1 MTRNASA
8 SVGAAR
14 SDGTESQ
21 TSVSSTA
28 EFARIDRLTKAQLEV
43 LELVA
48 LRRTS
53 KEIARE
59 LGISPVTVD
68 QRVKR
73 VQSILGANS
82 RSEAARILISARG
95 AGWPTHPVVYGKT
108 IYGSS
113 GLFES
118 MTVSE
123 QKLST
128 GEWNPAVGGDVEQLN
143 QSQAAYFSGRTEE
156 KATRSLDTVL
166 EEIRRPANFTPAMK
180 TVIIL
185 AIMIFTLVAF
195 AMLVSLAEG
204 LSRII

>member
-8 SVGAAR
+8 AVGAAR
-14 SDGTESQ
+14 SDGAESQ
-21 TSVSSTA
+21 ASVSSTA
-28 EFARIDRLTKAQLEV
+28 EFSHIDRLTKAQLEV

-59 LGISPVTVD
+59 LGVSPVTVD

-73 VQSILGANS
+73 AQSILGANS

-95 AGWPTHPVVYGKT
+95 AGWPTQSLVYGKT

-118 MTVSE
+118 ATVSE
-123 QKLST
+123 QQLPA
-128 GEWNPAVGGDVEQLN
+128 GEWNPAADGDVEQLR
-143 QSQAAYFSGRTEE
+143 QSQAAYFSGATDEN
-156 KATRSLDTVL
+156 ATRSLDAVL
-166 EEIRRPANFTPAMK
+166 EEIRRPANFTPATK
-180 TVIIL
+180 TAIII

>member
-8 SVGAAR
+8 SVGTAR
-14 SDGTESQ
+14 SDDAESQ

-28 EFARIDRLTKAQLEV
+28 EFSRIERLTKAQLDV

-59 LGISPVTVD
+59 LGVSPVTVD

-73 VQSILGANS
+73 AQSILGANS

-95 AGWPTHPVVYGKT
+95 AGWPTQPLAYGKT

-113 GLFES
+113 GLFEET
-118 MTVSE
+118 TVSE
-123 QKLST
+123 QKLSA
-128 GEWNPAVGGDVEQLN
+128 GEWNPVVDGDVEQLR
-143 QSQAAYFSGRTEE
+143 QSQAAYFSGPTDEN
-156 KATRSLDTVL
+156 ATRSLDTVL
-166 EEIRRPANFTPAMK
+166 EEIRRPANFTPAAK
-180 TVIIL
+180 TVIII

-204 LSRII
+204 LSRIL

>member
-8 SVGAAR
+8 SVGTAR
-14 SDGTESQ
+14 SDDAESQ

-28 EFARIDRLTKAQLEV
+28 EFSRIERLTKAQLEV

-59 LGISPVTVD
+59 LGVSPVTVD

-73 VQSILGANS
+73 AQSILGANS
-82 RSEAARILISARG
+82 RSEAARFLISARG
-95 AGWPTHPVVYGKT
+95 AGWPTQPLAYGKT

-113 GLFES
+113 GLFEAT
-118 MTVSE
+118 TVSE
-123 QKLST
+123 QQLSA
-128 GEWNPAVGGDVEQLN
+128 GEWNPAVDGDVEQLR
-143 QSQAAYFSGRTEE
+143 QSQAAYFSGPTDEN
-156 KATRSLDTVL
+156 ATRSLDTVL
-166 EEIRRPANFTPAMK
+166 EEIRRPANFTPAAK
-180 TVIIL
+180 TVIII

-204 LSRII
+204 LSRIL

>member
-14 SDGTESQ
+14 SDDAESQ

-28 EFARIDRLTKAQLEV
+28 ENARIDRLTKAQLEV

-48 LRRTS
+48 VRRTS

-73 VQSILGANS
+73 AQSILGVNS
-82 RSEAARILISARG
+82 RNEAARILISARG
-95 AGWPTHPVVYGKT
+95 AGWPTRPVVYGKT

-113 GLFES
+113 GLLETV
-118 MTVSE
+118 TVSE
-123 QKLST
+123 QKLSA
-128 GEWNPAVGGDVEQLN
+128 GEWNPAVGGDVEQLK
-143 QSQAAYFSGRTEE
+143 QSQAAYFPGPSDED
-156 KATRSLDTVL
+156 ATRSLDTVL
-166 EEIRRPANFTPAMK
+166 QEIRRPASLTPAMK
-180 TVIIL
+180 TVIII